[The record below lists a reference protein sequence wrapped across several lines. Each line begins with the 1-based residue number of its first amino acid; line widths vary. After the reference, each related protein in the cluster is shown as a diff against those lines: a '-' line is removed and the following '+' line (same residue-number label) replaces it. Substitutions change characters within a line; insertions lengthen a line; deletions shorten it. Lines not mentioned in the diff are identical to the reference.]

1 MSVAEKLEKLARL
14 VPGVAGYQDK
24 EKARATDQT
33 VRLRLTEAIEGLK
46 REVEAEQR
54 RLTEA
59 HALDCLAGLG
69 RITAKLDKLADQVRY
84 AIRGYRGFFDTSKL
98 TQAKLDKLYDFDL
111 GLFRDVDSLRSEVG
125 RLRAAQNEE
134 AAYAAAI
141 GAVDEA
147 LDRFEAAFA
156 GRSDILTAE

>member
-14 VPGVAGYQDK
+14 VPGVTGYQDK

-46 REVEAEQR
+46 REVEAEER

-59 HALDCLAGLG
+59 HALDSLAGLG
-69 RITAKLDKLADQVRY
+69 RLTAKLDKLANQVRY
-84 AIRGYRGFFDTSKL
+84 ASRGYRGFFDTWKL
-98 TQAKLDKLYDFDL
+98 TQAKLEKLYDFDL
-111 GLFRDVDSLRSEVG
+111 GLFHEVDSLRSEVSK
-125 RLRAAQNEE
+125 LRVAQNEE
-134 AAYAAAI
+134 AVYAAAI
-141 GAVDEA
+141 GAVDQA

-156 GRSDILTAE
+156 RRSEILIAE